1 MVGMLALSLL
11 IAQAAAKGGFSEY
24 GVVRNESS
32 GSTLS
37 HGEKLTFDCINSYQ
51 PAHGL
56 ITSICNNGTWNV
68 IPRCEPDHM
77 ITAPKGN
84 CDMPEI
90 PNGMFVQID
99 GRNVTNNQ
107 TYVVGTEIFY
117 KCTDPNKR
125 LIDNSDL
132 EVEHSRRVCDTAT
145 RSWKGSLLK
154 CEATCGSL
162 VDQLFR
168 LTLNADDEQELRNV
182 TFNETVLVGERYKVG
197 TNALVYCNL
206 TVFGP
211 NYWSTTFSTIFVE
224 LNSTE
229 NVVHPTAA
237 SNIGIMAVCQ
247 SNGTW
252 AGVSIPICGTDIS
265 IGLLPMLA
273 TTTAIMKT
281 ATMHKECGLNYFVK
295 SDGKVSIRWTRLPL
309 VATADTL
316 RFTDQEHLGDS
327 RP

>member
-1 MVGMLALSLL
+1 
-11 IAQAAAKGGFSEY
+11 
-24 GVVRNESS
+24 
-32 GSTLS
+32 
-37 HGEKLTFDCINSYQ
+37 
-51 PAHGL
+51 
-56 ITSICNNGTWNV
+56 
-68 IPRCEPDHM
+68 
-77 ITAPKGN
+77 
-84 CDMPEI
+84 
-90 PNGMFVQID
+90 
-99 GRNVTNNQ
+99 
-107 TYVVGTEIFY
+107 
-117 KCTDPNKR
+117 
-125 LIDNSDL
+125 
-132 EVEHSRRVCDTAT
+132 AT

-162 VDQLFR
+162 VHQLFR

-252 AGVSIPICGTDIS
+252 AGVSIPICGPPTTVVNRLALIS
-265 IGLLPMLA
+265 FYFCMALSVASLIFYLISKVFNLRKFVGGFENF
-273 TTTAIMKT
+273 KT
-281 ATMHKECGLNYFVK
+281 
-295 SDGKVSIRWTRLPL
+295 
-309 VATADTL
+309 
-316 RFTDQEHLGDS
+316 
-327 RP
+327 